1 MAALGR
7 NIDSHVDGT
16 SNEGQH
22 VSVSELPK
30 KVCGRPLLLG
40 EDLDV
45 TLREF
50 FESLRKVGGVVN
62 TSIVIAAVE
71 GIVVAKNPSLLVSHG
86 GNIEIT

>member
-22 VSVSELPK
+22 VSVPK

-71 GIVVAKNPSLLVSHG
+71 GMVVAKNPSLLVSHG